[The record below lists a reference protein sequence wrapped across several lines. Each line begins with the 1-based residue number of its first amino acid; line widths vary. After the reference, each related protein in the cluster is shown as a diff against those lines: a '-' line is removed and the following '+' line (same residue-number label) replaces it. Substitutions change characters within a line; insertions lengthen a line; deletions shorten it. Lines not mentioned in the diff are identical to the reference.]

1 MKNMSDHPT
10 TLRRLLAAAFMCV
23 TLVLAGC
30 GDDELEGR
38 VDDLENRVAS
48 LETLCDE
55 MNTNISSLQTLL
67 AAIQDGDYVTGVTPV
82 TEGSL
87 TIGYTITFAR
97 HQPVIVYNGENGSSL
112 SIRQDSDGEYYWIMN
127 GDWLLDKEGN
137 KMNTSE
143 KIPLLRIEE
152 GQWLISVDDGDSW
165 ENMGQVTG
173 AFFKSIDNSSDDHID
188 IVLADGTTVT
198 IPKKLTFAIT
208 FSETLPRIAPGETIE
223 LAYTLSQGD
232 DATLVKTV
240 TSNGWK
246 AEVIKKDN
254 LSGTI
259 RITAPTPITDD
270 EVLVFISDGK
280 EKTVMSAISF
290 TILIVENAPDNT
302 IQVSGGGGDLNI
314 EVTANLPVSASSPDS
329 WIQPV
334 QDPQSRALAINLFRF
349 TVQANENESNRT
361 GSIQIKNADGSV
373 LQTLTITQG
382 NALDEILARERE
394 ILTIFYY
401 STNGDQWLRKDN
413 WLSDK
418 PLYEWY
424 GIDTDQNGV
433 WQMDLGD
440 NKLSGVIPP
449 VIGELSNLQDL
460 LINNYR
466 NQSLDDAQLTG
477 QIPPE
482 IGKLQNLKQLVL
494 VGNKLSGNIPEEIGN
509 MANLGRLDLSSNQ
522 LSGSIPSSI
531 GKLTKL
537 TYLDLSGNRLTGSIP
552 RVMGNM
558 TALQVFLIN
567 GGYITGAGGGSVTV
581 GDSIDITTNQISGE
595 IPVEFA
601 RLPNLENFSAIQN
614 RLSGNIPEE
623 IWKPSLCNLLL
634 DGNQLTGSLPPAIRN
649 AQNLRQLWLR
659 NNLLTGELPDELCEL
674 PNLEELI
681 LGNATHSR
689 GSEIQEFNHF
699 EGPIPENIGNLKKL
713 RQLDISTAGISG
725 EIPASICEL
734 SNLEVI
740 CLGNATAEVSNYLTG
755 KLPADIGKLKN
766 LSGFDVSN
774 NNIEGTIPA
783 GFAELSQLSSLFLYG
798 NRLQGLIPQ
807 ELINSPRWS
816 SWNPD
821 VFILPQQPGYFLFTE
836 EGYVSTDFSAD
847 GEFYALQ
854 TATQG
859 DGVDIVFIGD
869 GFTDVDITNGAYE
882 TAMRQAMENFFA
894 REQY

>member
-1 MKNMSDHPT
+1 MSDHPT

-55 MNTNISSLQTLL
+55 MNTNISSLH

-97 HQPVIVYNGENGSSL
+97 HQPIIVYNGENGSSL

-188 IVLADGTTVT
+188 FVLADGTTVT

-259 RITAPTPITDD
+259 RITAPIPITDD

-334 QDPQSRALAINLFRF
+334 QDPQSP
-349 TVQANENESNRT
+349 S
-361 GSIQIKNADGSV
+361 SV
-373 LQTLTITQG
+373 LP
-382 NALDEILARERE
+382 
-394 ILTIFYY
+394 
-401 STNGDQWLRKDN
+401 S
-413 WLSDK
+413 K
-418 PLYEWY
+418 PTKMNP
-424 GIDTDQNGV
+424 IA
-433 WQMDLGD
+433 
-440 NKLSGVIPP
+440 P
-449 VIGELSNLQDL
+449 
-460 LINNYR
+460 
-466 NQSLDDAQLTG
+466 A
-477 QIPPE
+477 
-482 IGKLQNLKQLVL
+482 
-494 VGNKLSGNIPEEIGN
+494 
-509 MANLGRLDLSSNQ
+509 
-522 LSGSIPSSI
+522 PSKS
-531 GKLTKL
+531 KT
-537 TYLDLSGNRLTGSIP
+537 P
-552 RVMGNM
+552 
-558 TALQVFLIN
+558 TA
-567 GGYITGAGGGSVTV
+567 ASC
-581 GDSIDITTNQISGE
+581 
-595 IPVEFA
+595 
-601 RLPNLENFSAIQN
+601 
-614 RLSGNIPEE
+614 
-623 IWKPSLCNLLL
+623 KPSLSPKATPSMKSSSVSGKSSLYFTIPPTATNGCEKT
-634 DGNQLTGSLPPAIRN
+634 TGS
-649 AQNLRQLWLR
+649 
-659 NNLLTGELPDELCEL
+659 
-674 PNLEELI
+674 
-681 LGNATHSR
+681 AT
-689 GSEIQEFNHF
+689 
-699 EGPIPENIGNLKKL
+699 
-713 RQLDISTAGISG
+713 
-725 EIPASICEL
+725 
-734 SNLEVI
+734 
-740 CLGNATAEVSNYLTG
+740 
-755 KLPADIGKLKN
+755 N
-766 LSGFDVSN
+766 LSMNGM
-774 NNIEGTIPA
+774 
-783 GFAELSQLSSLFLYG
+783 ELTRIRMEFG
-798 NRLQGLIPQ
+798 K
-807 ELINSPRWS
+807 W
-816 SWNPD
+816 
-821 VFILPQQPGYFLFTE
+821 IL
-836 EGYVSTDFSAD
+836 V
-847 GEFYALQ
+847 
-854 TATQG
+854 
-859 DGVDIVFIGD
+859 
-869 GFTDVDITNGAYE
+869 ITN
-882 TAMRQAMENFFA
+882 
-894 REQY
+894 